1 MFITQQ
7 NLISL
12 IDGDCGV
19 FRDALKIEKDIPAIL
34 YGDSGKFNQIMVNLV
49 GNAIKFTE
57 KGSVTIHICKTKMD
71 KDKVTL
77 KVDISDTGIGIREK
91 DNNKLFKSFTQLDNS
106 TSKSYPGTG
115 LGLAI
120 VKRYTELLN
129 GKVSLKSESGQGST
143 FTLEIPFKLSNKIQT
158 EITPESKQKSLSD
171 IHSNKKKIHV
181 LLAEDDGIN
190 QLYLKS
196 FLTSNG
202 LVVDGVFNG
211 NEVLEK
217 YDNNSYDIILMDGQM
232 PKMDGFETTRLI
244 RKKEKKTKIHTP
256 IIAITGYTI
265 SGDREKFIASG
276 MDDYI
281 TKPIDEKRL
290 LEIINRLTL
299 KQEKNN

>member
-1 MFITQQ
+1 
-7 NLISL
+7 
-12 IDGDCGV
+12 
-19 FRDALKIEKDIPAIL
+19 
-34 YGDSGKFNQIMVNLV
+34 MVNLV